1 MTSIVKIDKSKE
13 NEDVFEKAQLG
24 DMIQFNRGTYSHWA
38 IYVGNGCV
46 IHRWGD
52 HDGIGKSV
60 GFWGNLLTFS
70 GTQFDKA
77 TILQSHVSD
86 VLKLGGKA
94 QINNYLDKKYKPLP
108 VEIILDKARRALNQ
122 EGYNLVYSNCE
133 HFATECRY
141 GQPNSRQVQIAV
153 GASAITGMLVTGA
166 AAVGAAFFMRGS
178 SEDENNDKN
187 VKKVQIKT

>member
-77 TILQSHVSD
+77 TIVVVVVVVD
-86 VLKLGGKA
+86 DA
-94 QINNYLDKKYKPLP
+94 PLP

>member
-1 MTSIVKIDKSKE
+1 MAELVHIERSPETVGVLNDAKP
-13 NEDVFEKAQLG
+13 G
-24 DMIQFNRGTYSHWA
+24 DMIEFKRGYYSHWA
-38 IYVGNGCV
+38 IYSGDGYV

-77 TILQSHVSD
+77 TILQSKVAD
-86 VLKLGGKA
+86 VLRLGGDVKV
-94 QINNYLDKKYKPLP
+94 NNYLDEKYKYVTQKIFILTCKFFSLDRPLA
-108 VEIILDKARRALNQ
+108 VKDILDKARRALNQ

-141 GQPNSRQVQIAV
+141 GQATSRQV
-153 GASAITGMLVTGA
+153 
-166 AAVGAAFFMRGS
+166 
-178 SEDENNDKN
+178 N
-187 VKKVQIKT
+187 